1 MMLSKIYKQG
11 KQEKT
16 FQFSRENSQQSQFLK
31 VANIAIS

>member
-16 FQFSRENSQQSQFLK
+16 FQFSRENSQQSQ